1 MEDQKKI
8 DENQTKQ
15 EIIRNPDGTFPK
27 GVSGNPAGG
36 GRPPGSFS
44 IRRLI
49 ANKMQEDPEEAKAF
63 IELIYQ
69 RAKANND
76 SKEFKYIEMI
86 VESIDGKLT
95 QPIGGDPNRPIV
107 VVTNIPGLEV
117 KTDTAERAD
126 NSVQESDS

>member
-1 MEDQKKI
+1 MCVIVEM
-8 DENQTKQ
+8 DENTAKTEQKPLKG
-15 EIIRNPDGTFPK
+15 PDGKFLP
-27 GVSGNPAGG
+27 GNPGG
-36 GRPPGSFS
+36 GRPAGSFS
-44 IRRLI
+44 IRRMI
-49 ANKMQEDPEEAKAF
+49 ADKMRENPEEAREF
-63 IELIYQ
+63 IELIYE
-69 RAKANND
+69 RAKTNND

-107 VVTNIPGLEV
+107 VVTNIPGLEI

>member
-1 MEDQKKI
+1 M
-8 DENQTKQ
+8 DEKQSKQ

-36 GRPPGSFS
+36 GRPAGSFS
-44 IRRLI
+44 IRKMI
-49 ANKMQEDPEEAKAF
+49 ADKMRENPEEAREF
-63 IELIYQ
+63 IELIYE
-69 RAKANND
+69 RAKTNND

-107 VVTNIPGLEV
+107 VVTNIPGLEI

-126 NSVQESDS
+126 NSV

>member
-1 MEDQKKI
+1 M
-8 DENQTKQ
+8 DENQSKQ

-36 GRPPGSFS
+36 GRPAGSFS
-44 IRRLI
+44 IRRMI
-49 ANKMQEDPEEAKAF
+49 ADKMRENPEEAREF
-63 IELIYQ
+63 IEMIYR
-69 RAKANND
+69 RAKEGND
-76 SKEFKYIEMI
+76 SKEFKYVETIIES
-86 VESIDGKLT
+86 VDGKLT

-107 VVTNIPGLEV
+107 VVTNIPGLEI

>member
-1 MEDQKKI
+1 M
-8 DENQTKQ
+8 DENQPKQ

-44 IRRLI
+44 IRRMI
-49 ANKMQEDPEEAKAF
+49 AEKMRQDPEEAKAF
-63 IELIYQ
+63 IELIYE
-69 RAKANND
+69 RAKTNND

-107 VVTNIPGLEV
+107 VVTNIPGLEI
-117 KTDTAERAD
+117 KAEPAASAD